1 MKKKYVIF
9 VVLIILILIF
19 ISGLYLLKKE
29 SQNEP
34 KQEKKTEEVKKE
46 EPKISK
52 LSLIM
57 VGDALLHGS
66 VYRDA
71 YKNGV
76 YNFDSQLEYI
86 KPIVQN
92 YDLAFYNQESILG
105 GTELGLS
112 DYPAFNS
119 PQEFGD
125 AMVNS
130 GFNLVSL
137 ANNHTMDRGEKAV
150 LNSCEYWKS
159 KENVLA
165 AGSYCSKE
173 DSEAIQIR
181 EKNGIKYTMLAYTY
195 GTNGISVPQ
204 GKEYLVNLYSDEKAK
219 SDIEKVRDKV
229 DLLIVSMHWGT
240 EYQAEPTEEQKRE
253 AEYQAEPTEE
263 QKREAEYLSSLGV
276 DIIIGT
282 HPHIIEPITYINN
295 TLVIYSLGNF
305 ISAQSTNNDYNT
317 MVELMT
323 SVDIIKEEKDGQ
335 TSIKLDNLNNELLFN
350 YYKKGSKWT
359 DFKVIPFSQMN
370 SSYNSDY
377 QRLYNKYSAVVRMYN
392 KDIPVNPLP
401 EA

>member
-29 SQNEP
+29 SQKEP

-253 AEYQAEPTEE
+253 AEY
-263 QKREAEYLSSLGV
+263 LSSLGV

-323 SVDIIKEEKDGQ
+323 SVDVIKEEKDGQ

-401 EA
+401 NI

>member
-9 VVLIILILIF
+9 VVLIVFIF

-29 SQNEP
+29 YQNEP
-34 KQEKKTEEVKKE
+34 KQEEKTEKVQKE
-46 EPKISK
+46 ETKTSK

-112 DYPAFNS
+112 DYPTFNS
-119 PQEFGD
+119 PWEFGD
-125 AMVNS
+125 AMINS

-137 ANNHTMDRGEKAV
+137 ANNHTMDRGEKAI

-165 AGSYCSKE
+165 VGSYCSKE
-173 DSEAIQIR
+173 DSEAVQIK
-181 EKNGIKYTMLAYTY
+181 EKNGIKYTLLAYTY

-240 EYQAEPTEEQKRE
+240 EYRTEPTEEQKR
-253 AEYQAEPTEE
+253 Q
-263 QKREAEYLSSLGV
+263 AEYLSSLGV

-282 HPHIIEPITYINN
+282 HPHIIEPITYIND

-323 SVDIIKEEKDGQ
+323 SVDVIKEEKNGQ
-335 TSIKLDNLNNELLFN
+335 TTIKLDNLNNELLFN
-350 YYKKGSKWT
+350 YYKKGSRWT

-370 SSYNSDY
+370 SSYNYDY

-392 KDIPVNPLP
+392 EDIPINPLP

>member
-9 VVLIILILIF
+9 VVLIVFIF

-29 SQNEP
+29 YQNEP
-34 KQEKKTEEVKKE
+34 KQEEKTEEVQKE
-46 EPKISK
+46 ETKTSK

-112 DYPAFNS
+112 DYPTFNS
-119 PQEFGD
+119 PWEFGD
-125 AMVNS
+125 AMINS

-159 KENVLA
+159 KEDVLA
-165 AGSYCSKE
+165 VGSYCSKE

-181 EKNGIKYTMLAYTY
+181 EKNGIKYTFLAYTY

-204 GKEYLVNLYSDEKAK
+204 GKEYLVNLYSDEKVK
-219 SDIEKVRDKV
+219 NDIEKVRDKV

-240 EYQAEPTEEQKRE
+240 EYRT
-253 AEYQAEPTEE
+253 EPTEE

-282 HPHIIEPITYINN
+282 HPHIIEPITYIND

-323 SVDIIKEEKDGQ
+323 SVDIIKEEKNGQ
-335 TSIKLDNLNNELLFN
+335 TTIKLDNLNNELLYN
-350 YYKKGSKWT
+350 YYKKGSRWT

-370 SSYNSDY
+370 SNYNSDY
-377 QRLYNKYSAVVRMYN
+377 QRLYNKYSAVVKMYN
-392 KDIPVNPLP
+392 EDIPINPLP

>member
-9 VVLIILILIF
+9 VVLIIVIF

-86 KPIVQN
+86 KSIVQN

-253 AEYQAEPTEE
+253 AEY
-263 QKREAEYLSSLGV
+263 LSSLGV

-401 EA
+401 NI

>member
-9 VVLIILILIF
+9 VVLIVFIF

-29 SQNEP
+29 YQNEP
-34 KQEKKTEEVKKE
+34 KQEEKTEEVQKE
-46 EPKISK
+46 ETKTSK

-112 DYPAFNS
+112 DYPTFNS
-119 PQEFGD
+119 PREFGD
-125 AMVNS
+125 AMINS

-150 LNSCEYWKS
+150 SNSCEYWKS
-159 KENVLA
+159 KEDVLA
-165 AGSYCSKE
+165 VGSYCSKE
-173 DSEAIQIR
+173 DSETIQIK
-181 EKNGIKYTMLAYTY
+181 EKNGIKYTLLAYTY

-204 GKEYLVNLYSDEKAK
+204 GKEYLVNLYSDEKVK
-219 SDIEKVRDKV
+219 NDIAKVRDKV

-240 EYQAEPTEEQKRE
+240 EYRT
-253 AEYQAEPTEE
+253 EPTEE

-282 HPHIIEPITYINN
+282 HPHVIEPITYIND

-305 ISAQSTNNDYNT
+305 KSAQSTNNDYNT

-323 SVDIIKEEKDGQ
+323 SVDIIKEEKNGQ
-335 TSIKLDNLNNELLFN
+335 TTIKLDNLNNELLFN
-350 YYKKGSKWT
+350 YYKKGSRWT

-392 KDIPVNPLP
+392 EDIPINPLP

>member
-9 VVLIILILIF
+9 VVLIVFIF
-19 ISGLYLLKKE
+19 VSGLYLLKKE
-29 SQNEP
+29 YQNEP
-34 KQEKKTEEVKKE
+34 KQEEKTEEVQKE
-46 EPKISK
+46 ETKTSK

-86 KPIVQN
+86 KTIVQN

-112 DYPAFNS
+112 DYPTFNS
-119 PQEFGD
+119 PWEFGD
-125 AMVNS
+125 AMINS

-150 LNSCEYWKS
+150 SNSCEYWKS
-159 KENVLA
+159 KEDVLA
-165 AGSYCSKE
+165 VGSYCSKE
-173 DSEAIQIR
+173 DSETIQIK
-181 EKNGIKYTMLAYTY
+181 EKNGIKYTLLAYTY

-240 EYQAEPTEEQKRE
+240 EYKS
-253 AEYQAEPTEE
+253 EPTEE

-282 HPHIIEPITYINN
+282 HPHVIEPITYIND

-323 SVDIIKEEKDGQ
+323 SVDIIKEEKNGQ
-335 TSIKLDNLNNELLFN
+335 TTIKLDNLNNELLFN

-370 SSYNSDY
+370 SNYNSDY

-392 KDIPVNPLP
+392 EDIPINPLP